1 MSSLIWLSILLLK
14 IFKSDHLEAE
24 CIVGLLLLLRTGVV
38 HGNRAHYAS
47 PSPPSSSPP
56 NYIAQVPTMYKLLY
70 TLLSFALPLKVLKCT
85 TYIAVRRNHDTQKN
99 DSGKCSRKKK
109 QEGNEKH
116 RFYSLT
122 EYYTKTKKYTKPL
135 HKLNTI

>member
-1 MSSLIWLSILLLK
+1 M
-14 IFKSDHLEAE
+14 FK
-24 CIVGLLLLLRTGVV
+24 
-38 HGNRAHYAS
+38 
-47 PSPPSSSPP
+47 
-56 NYIAQVPTMYKLLY
+56 
-70 TLLSFALPLKVLKCT
+70 
-85 TYIAVRRNHDTQKN
+85 
-99 DSGKCSRKKK
+99 KKK